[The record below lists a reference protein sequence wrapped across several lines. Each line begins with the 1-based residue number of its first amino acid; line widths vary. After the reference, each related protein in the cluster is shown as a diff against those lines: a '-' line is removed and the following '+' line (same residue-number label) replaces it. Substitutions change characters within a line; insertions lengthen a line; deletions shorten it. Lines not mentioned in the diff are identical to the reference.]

1 MIMLIKEDIQTLIYK
16 LIMTLIQKKLVIKMM
31 MKMIKMMTK
40 TKNSKTKISK
50 KAFKL
55 MMKITIKSKLRE
67 LLILEKRETLSFK
80 GFLASLMLI
89 NLAKLEEARSKWA
102 VASDF

>member
-1 MIMLIKEDIQTLIYK
+1 
-16 LIMTLIQKKLVIKMM
+16 MTLIQKKLAIKMT
-31 MKMIKMMTK
+31 MKKIKMMTK

-80 GFLASLMLI
+80 GFLVSPMAE
-89 NLAKLEEARSKWA
+89 NPAKLAEARSKWA

>member
-1 MIMLIKEDIQTLIYK
+1 
-16 LIMTLIQKKLVIKMM
+16 MTLIQKKLAIKMT

-55 MMKITIKSKLRE
+55 MTKITIKSKLRE

-80 GFLASLMLI
+80 GFLVRLMLA
-89 NLAKLEEARSKWA
+89 NLAKEEEARSKWA
-102 VASDF
+102 AASDF

>member
-1 MIMLIKEDIQTLIYK
+1 
-16 LIMTLIQKKLVIKMM
+16 MTLIQKKLAIKMM

-40 TKNSKTKISK
+40 IKNSKTKISK

-55 MMKITIKSKLRE
+55 MTKITIKSKLRE
-67 LLILEKRETLSFK
+67 LLILEKRETRSFK
-80 GFLASLMLI
+80 GFLASPMVVTLG
-89 NLAKLEEARSKWA
+89 KREEARNKWA